1 MPTANTE
8 IIKRELTLN
17 APADRIWACIAGA
30 ASACGLFASSA
41 AAKLESDGAG
51 GLTGKLRLETT
62 LFKVRMRPY
71 DALAS
76 AEGCRLALRLTPV
89 SEGVTLVTTAVS
101 CAKGCGFS
109 ASGRQLDNFLSRLAE
124 ACEAQSRTDEH
135 GAKTLYKSAAHRNEA
150 PAKADFNP
158 SHTAHSERFAEESA
172 PEKKKG
178 GAWLAALGI
187 IAAAAAA
194 FAIWTFWPFGGAGIT
209 AAAVPDDLSEA
220 VSEENT
226 AELKLGMSRS
236 EVEALFGTEG
246 VKEGAGEYIYRS
258 AERNG
263 QAQPVWQI
271 KAQYADDKL
280 AAYTYLNLATSQQ
293 SGTIASIPL
302 DLGVYGISMLRSYAK
317 DGEEYLET
325 HIGYLDPFA
334 NFSPSW
340 RGEVSSVVNK
350 ATGAT
355 VTSYLKGYDGA
366 DPLMIGS
373 LEGEAAAHQ
382 YDDYDAFLADKLAF
396 DEARLMINRYSR
408 GDAEAVFGKYESYD
422 AGSGVTLYRVRKGE
436 LDENGEPIYSYSFR
450 FDSTGAF
457 EIGSFSNTRLYSQAG
472 SLEGCKPADVAPGQ
486 SYGEVRYLMPIVPTA
501 LYVNDNF
508 YTVCY
513 GRYTG
518 GTDIKFQF
526 ELVVSFDIATDIVEA
541 VYDNSIPNTAPAA

>member
-1 MPTANTE
+1 MSNVNTE
-8 IIKRELTLN
+8 IIKRELTVN
-17 APADRIWACIAGA
+17 APADRIWACLTDAAGA
-30 ASACGLFASSA
+30 CALFSSSA
-41 AAKLESDGAG
+41 AAKLEPDGAG
-51 GLTGKLRLETT
+51 GLAGKLRLDAT

-76 AEGCRLALRLTPV
+76 AEGCRLALRLTRV
-89 SEGVTLVTTAVS
+89 SESTALVVAAVS

-109 ASGRQLDNFLSRLAE
+109 ANERQLEEFLTRLAD
-124 ACEAQSRTDEH
+124 AA
-135 GAKTLYKSAAHRNEA
+135 GAKSNSGERAGKAVYKSAAK
-150 PAKADFNP
+150 PAGEPAQETIKLSRAE
-158 SHTAHSERFAEESA
+158 HSEQPQRESA
-172 PEKKKG
+172 PERKKG

-194 FAIWTFWPFGGAGIT
+194 FTIWTFWPFGGAGL
-209 AAAVPDDLSEA
+209 ASAAVPDDLSEA
-220 VSEENT
+220 VSEENV
-226 AELKLGMSRS
+226 AELSLGMSRS

-246 VKEGAGEYIYRS
+246 MKDGAGEYIYRS
-258 AERNG
+258 AELNS

-271 KAQYADDKL
+271 KARYAADKL
-280 AAYTYLNLATSQQ
+280 EAYTYLNLETAQQ
-293 SGTIASIPL
+293 NGTIGEIPL
-302 DLGVYGISMLRSYAK
+302 DLGVYGISMLRSYMK
-317 DGEEYLET
+317 DGEEYFET
-325 HIGYLDPFA
+325 HVGYLDPFA

-355 VTSYLKGYDGA
+355 VTSYLAGYDGA

-373 LEGEAAAHQ
+373 LEGEAAAYQ

-396 DEARLMINRYSR
+396 DEARLMINGYSR
-408 GDAEAVFGKYESYD
+408 GDAAKVFGKYEGYD

-457 EIGSFSNTRLYSQAG
+457 ELGSFSNTRLYSEG
-472 SLEGCKPADVAPGQ
+472 GTFEGCKPLEVAPGQ

-518 GTDIKFQF
+518 GTDIKYQF
-526 ELVVSFDIATDIVEA
+526 ELVVSFDIATGVAEA
-541 VYDNSIPNTAPAA
+541 VYDNTISSAAPAA